1 MLWSRYAFREYFVD
15 RALRQ
20 TVAIGSA
27 ASASGRKAM
36 KNRCIAA
43 VALTIALSS
52 SLAARADHIL
62 LGFKGSGVSGRVD
75 LTYVP
80 NPNTGVLPLTSPNP
94 VDPIGSYIVT
104 GASGTITDTNIGL
117 TDTITGAVA
126 SNPAHPE
133 AMNLYAPH
141 SFGFFHVG
149 NGMAPGFSYDN
160 LFYPGGSPQ
169 TASDYPFHGGF
180 LDIYGLVLTLSGG
193 DSVNFWSNGYFGPIL
208 NYGIGITDGTSVLE
222 YTTVFVPEPTS
233 LALALGGFG
242 LISMS
247 VLRRKRLAV

>member
-1 MLWSRYAFREYFVD
+1 M
-15 RALRQ
+15 
-20 TVAIGSA
+20 
-27 ASASGRKAM
+27 
-36 KNRCIAA
+36 
-43 VALTIALSS
+43 LSS
-52 SLAARADHIL
+52 RGNRRQRH
-62 LGFKGSGVSGRVD
+62 VD
-75 LTYVP
+75 V
-80 NPNTGVLPLTSPNP
+80 
-94 VDPIGSYIVT
+94 
-104 GASGTITDTNIGL
+104 GA
-117 TDTITGAVA
+117 
-126 SNPAHPE
+126 H
-133 AMNLYAPH
+133 LYAPH

-149 NGMAPGFSYDN
+149 NGVAPGFSYDN

-242 LISMS
+242 LISVS